1 MDYLLGKSQVKLK
14 MSYENEADND
24 DDMDFG
30 KSVLFDDDHVGEEE
44 EGGSF
49 GEWNKTS
56 KKKER
61 SIFERKK

>member
-1 MDYLLGKSQVKLK
+1 

-30 KSVLFDDDHVGEEE
+30 KSVLFDDDHEGEEE

>member
-1 MDYLLGKSQVKLK
+1 MDYLMGKTDKKSKV
-14 MSYENEADND
+14 SHESEVD

-30 KSVLFDDDHVGEEE
+30 KSVLFDDVMDEDEGED
-44 EGGSF
+44 GF
-49 GEWNKTS
+49 GEWNKMS